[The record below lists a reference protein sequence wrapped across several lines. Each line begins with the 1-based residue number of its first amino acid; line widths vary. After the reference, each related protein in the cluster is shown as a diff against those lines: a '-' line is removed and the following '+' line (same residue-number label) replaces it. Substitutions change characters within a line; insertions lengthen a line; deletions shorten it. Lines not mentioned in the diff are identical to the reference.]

1 MSSSNFY
8 FLTCVQISQEAGN
21 VVWYS
26 HLFNIFPQFVVIHTF
41 KSIGIIYEAEVD
53 VFLEFPCFFCD
64 PVNVGNLISG
74 SSAFSTLSLHTW
86 RLLVLKLLKPSLKDF
101 EQHLASMCEVQF

>member
-1 MSSSNFY
+1 MRWSGSRI
-8 FLTCVQISQEAGN
+8 FLR
-21 VVWYS
+21 
-26 HLFNIFPQFVVIHTF
+26 IFQFVVVHTVRGF
-41 KSIGIIYEAEVD
+41 IVVSEAEVD
-53 VFLEFPCFFCD
+53 VFLKFPCLLYYLE
-64 PVNVGNLISG
+64 NVGNLISG